1 MDVKVNFLYFIVE
14 KYHLWTCRP
23 KSLLLLKLHCV
34 NLPASRTEMRLGEEG
49 GGRVLVL
56 GGAFDYTR
64 LTPSMQIHI
73 VNSEMLQILGLV

>member
-1 MDVKVNFLYFIVE
+1 
-14 KYHLWTCRP
+14 
-23 KSLLLLKLHCV
+23 
-34 NLPASRTEMRLGEEG
+34 MRLGEEG

>member
-1 MDVKVNFLYFIVE
+1 
-14 KYHLWTCRP
+14 
-23 KSLLLLKLHCV
+23 
-34 NLPASRTEMRLGEEG
+34 MRLGEEG

-64 LTPSMQIHI
+64 LTPAMQIHI